1 MMRSIDEELPMSL
14 AARAVRPYEQLSR
27 TGQIRRMRRLAQ
39 VAVDAYPV
47 ETVRITPLMRGYN
60 TTFRVDIADG
70 GRHVLRIQR
79 AGGPTTEMVR
89 SEMTWL
95 AALRRDTDLA
105 VPEPVPTRD
114 GDLLTVAESEG
125 VPGARSC
132 VLYRWVHGRFV
143 DDRLTP
149 TRLERVG
156 VLMARLQSH
165 GARFCAPEGFRRGP
179 VDHVTSFGRTQD
191 DSLSPEVATRA
202 AALVD
207 DVHPAGGGPIVQ
219 AVIERARAARDSLGT
234 DPEVFGLIHADLH
247 QENYLFQQGEA
258 RAIDFDDCG
267 YGPYVYDLA
276 VTLSELK
283 RRPDYQ
289 GLRSALLYGYR
300 GVRPLAAEHE
310 RLIDVFIALRAVQLM
325 MWTVEHRNQPM
336 FRETWAASTARTLDW
351 LKSFLD
357 RDA

>member
-1 MMRSIDEELPMSL
+1 MSP
-14 AARAVRPYEQLSR
+14 AVRAVRPYEELGR
-27 TGQIRRMRRLAQ
+27 TGQVRRMRRLAQ
-39 VAVDAYPV
+39 VAVEAYPV

-60 TTFRVDIADG
+60 TTFRIDTAGG

-79 AGGPTTEMVR
+79 TGGPTAEMVR

-95 AALRRDTDLA
+95 AALRRDTDLV

-114 GDLLTVAESEG
+114 GDLLTVAESDG

-149 TRLERVG
+149 AHLERVG

-165 GARFCAPEGFRRGP
+165 GARFGAPDGFHRGP

-191 DSLSPEVATRA
+191 DGLSPEVAARA
-202 AALVD
+202 ATLVD
-207 DVHPAGGGPIVQ
+207 DVHRAGGGPIVR
-219 AVIERARAARDSLGT
+219 ATIERARAARDSLGG
-234 DPEVFGLIHADLH
+234 DPEVSGLIHADLH
-247 QENYLFQQGEA
+247 QENYLFRQGEA

-276 VTLSELK
+276 VTLGELK
-283 RRPDYQ
+283 RRPDYP

-300 GVRPLAAEHE
+300 SVRPLAAEHE

-325 MWTVEHRNQPM
+325 MWTVEHRDQPM
-336 FRETWAASTARTLDW
+336 FRKTWDASATRTLEW
-351 LKSFLD
+351 LRTFLD